1 MDTLSYK
8 LEKIEYKQVRK
19 IVFNIF
25 KHKYPNEEQ
34 LHKVIDEVVYKN
46 MEFKNYF
53 YFWKFEIHDLKAKI
67 KERLDYINR
76 K

>member
-1 MDTLSYK
+1 MIIDLD
-8 LEKIEYKQVRK
+8 I
-19 IVFNIF
+19 IV
-25 KHKYPNEEQ
+25 E
-34 LHKVIDEVVYKN
+34 IDEIVYKN

-67 KERLDYINR
+67 KERLDYISR